1 MRRPDQPALT
11 DAATGRVS
19 MPFLPT
25 LAVVALLGVA
35 SLYCPSSSP
44 TPARVRAEVEEPAA
58 PGPTDFAPVAAI
70 ATPGRLPA
78 AIVFAELY
86 PLDSAASRTGSLPS
100 RSAGA
105 ARAPAHVAAAVRR
118 ACPGRRCPETPRT
131 PGPLPD
137 SLADPFVDPF
147 ADPLAAARADSAQTA
162 EDAPL
167 PSQALPFAASVVE
180 TLVPAARA
188 VGDAADLVRS
198 GAAAVQGSVA
208 LAVVDC
214 LR

>member
-35 SLYCPSSSP
+35 SLYCPSSNP
-44 TPARVRAEVEEPAA
+44 TPARVRAETEESAA

-70 ATPGRLPA
+70 VTPGRLPA

-100 RSAGA
+100 RSANA
-105 ARAPAHVAAAVRR
+105 ARAPAHVAVAVRR
-118 ACPGRRCPETPRT
+118 PCPGRRCPETPRT

-137 SLADPFVDPF
+137 SLADPF
-147 ADPLAAARADSAQTA
+147 ADPLATARSDSAQTA
-162 EDAPL
+162 EEPLL

-188 VGDAADLVRS
+188 VGDAANLVRS

-208 LAVVDC
+208 LAVVEC